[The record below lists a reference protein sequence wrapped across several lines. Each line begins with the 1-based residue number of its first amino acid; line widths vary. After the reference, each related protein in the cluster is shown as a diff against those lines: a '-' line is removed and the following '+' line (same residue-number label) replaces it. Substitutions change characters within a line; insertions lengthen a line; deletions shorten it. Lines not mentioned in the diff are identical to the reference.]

1 MSCKTLF
8 FSPMY
13 YWLLQIQ
20 ISTWILRNST
30 KNLWWKVKSSTNLSW
45 IATGSLLIQCTQKSQ
60 TRPPKSKMLIKL
72 PNYHIHC
79 VLFCF
84 CLKSSPRKALDCV
97 YKYRFLRE
105 CSVNKCYQHVHFW
118 RCVVL
123 RGCQQR
129 SHPASW
135 WLWERIHLPVQ
146 ETRVPSLGPEDPL
159 EKEMATHSSILAWR
173 ILWTEQPGGL

>member
-45 IATGSLLIQCTQKSQ
+45 IATGSLSIQCTQKSQ
-60 TRPPKSKMLIKL
+60 TRPSKSKMLIKL
-72 PNYHIHC
+72 PNYHIYC

-105 CSVNKCYQHVHFW
+105 CSVNKRYQHVQKKKKIVPISLLRFPI
-118 RCVVL
+118 CSFIKSIFSFMFLNIVL
-123 RGCQQR
+123 TTILTPCLLISVCG
-129 SHPASW
+129 SSLSW
-135 WLWERIHLPVQ
+135 C
-146 ETRVPSLGPEDPL
+146 SLISFSL
-159 EKEMATHSSILAWR
+159 ESWS
-173 ILWTEQPGGL
+173 QF